1 MKKTILGLMPLLV
14 ASMLIA
20 GCGKKSESS
29 SAAPT
34 SSSEPASSSSEAE
47 VYTAER
53 VAEDMNKN
61 LPASAALEWD
71 ETHQQWVT
79 GANAGASTDESSE
92 NLKTGADILASY
104 LPTYMELDVEFYG
117 DPTQP
122 DYIDVFGDG
131 SIYYAEI
138 FLSPDEAVEADIL
151 SYIYNSKLC
160 FQIVIYDVEAEQLIL
175 KSF

>member
-20 GCGKKSESS
+20 GCGKKAESS
-29 SAAPT
+29 APA
-34 SSSEPASSSSEAE
+34 SSSEAPASSSSEAE

-61 LPASAALEWD
+61 LPASAALQWD
-71 ETHQQWVT
+71 ETYQQWVT

-92 NLKTGADILASY
+92 NLKSGADILASY
-104 LPTYMELDVEFYG
+104 LPTYMTLDVEFYG

-122 DYIDVFGDG
+122 DYIDVFGDS

-138 FLSPDEAVEADIL
+138 FVSPDEAVEADIL
-151 SYIYNSKLC
+151 SYIYNEKLC
-160 FQIVIYDVEAEQLIL
+160 FQIAIYDVEAE
-175 KSF
+175 